1 MNQLT
6 QKIAMSISKKVI
18 KEHLFAGE
26 LKEGSEIG
34 IRIDQTLTQDATGTM
49 AYLQFEA
56 LNISK
61 VKTKLSVSYV
71 DHNIS
76 ETGKQNIDF
85 LESFADKYGII
96 FSKPGNGICHQVHLE
111 RFAKPGLTL
120 LGSDSHTPTAGGIGS
135 LAIGAGGLDVAAAM
149 GGYPFYLKMPK
160 IVGVKLNGKLN
171 DWVSAK
177 DIILYLLQ
185 KFTVKGGVGKIFEY
199 FGEGVKTLTV
209 PERATIT
216 NMGTELGLTTSI
228 FPSDEIT
235 KDFLEKQKRE
245 KDFIELKVNE
255 DDFDEIIEIDL
266 SKLEPLIAQPSSPD
280 NVIEVS
286 KIEGK
291 DAKQIIIGS
300 CTNSG
305 YKDLAVVASVL
316 KENKINENVDFN
328 INPGSKQVIDTLE
341 KENLFK
347 FIKNSRANVC
357 AAACL
362 GCIGMGQSPKKNTVS
377 LRTFNRNFKGRTGTQ
392 DDLLYLCSAEV
403 AAASAINGKISDPR
417 KFGKYPNIEIPDEF
431 VLDDGNI
438 IKPTGS
444 SAIERGE
451 MIAALPKN
459 KPLQNEISGEVL
471 IKIGDNI
478 TTDDIMPAGRK
489 ILPLRSHIPKISEYV
504 FHHMDKDFAKRAR
517 EKHGGLIIAGEN
529 YGQGS
534 SREHAALAP
543 MYLGVKA
550 VIAKSF
556 ARIHKSNLIN
566 CGILPL
572 EFAEKEDYNKLSV
585 GERIK
590 IIEVISSLRAKKPL
604 FKNNIKLKYDLT
616 NDEIEIIVAGGKI
629 NYLKERMRI
638 RR

>member
-1 MNQLT
+1 
-6 QKIAMSISKKVI
+6 MSIAKKI
-18 KEHLFAGE
+18 IDKHLVEGKI
-26 LKEGSEIG
+26 KEGSEIA
-34 IRIDQTLTQDATGTM
+34 IRIDQTLTQDATGTI

-56 LNISK
+56 LNIPK

-111 RFAKPGLTL
+111 RFAKPGLIL

-160 IVGVKLNGKLN
+160 IVGVKLRGRLN

-177 DIILYLLQ
+177 DIILHLLQ
-185 KFTVKGGVGKIFEY
+185 KFTVKGGVGKVFEY

-228 FPSDEIT
+228 FPSDDVT
-235 KDFLEKQKRE
+235 KDFLKKQKRE

-255 DDFDEIIEIDL
+255 DDFDEAIEIDL

-280 NVIEVS
+280 NIIEVS

-291 DAKQIIIGS
+291 EVKQVIIGS
-300 CTNSG
+300 CTNSS

-341 KENLFK
+341 REDLFK
-347 FIKNSRANVC
+347 FIKNSKANVC
-357 AAACL
+357 EAACL
-362 GCIGMGQSPKKNTVS
+362 GCIGMGQSPLPDTVT
-377 LRTFNRNFKGRTGTQ
+377 LRTFNRNFKGRSGTE
-392 DDLLYLCSAEV
+392 DDLNYLCSPEV
-403 AAASAINGKISDPR
+403 AIASVIYGKITDPR
-417 KFGKYPNIEIPDEF
+417 KLGDYPKIELPDEF
-431 VLDDGNI
+431 VINDKGI
-438 IKPTGS
+438 IKPTGK
-444 SAIERGE
+444 AEIKRGE
-451 MIAALPKN
+451 LIAQLPLN
-459 KPLQNEISGEVL
+459 KPLEAKLSGEVL
-471 IKIGDNI
+471 IKLGNNI
-478 TTDDIMPAGRK
+478 TTDDIMPAGSR
-489 ILPLRSHIPKISEYV
+489 IIPLRSHIPKISEYV
-504 FHHMDKDFAKRAR
+504 FHNIDKDFARKAK
-517 EKHGGLIIAGEN
+517 EKKGGFIVGGEN

-556 ARIHKSNLIN
+556 ARIHKANLIN
-566 CGILPL
+566 FGILPL
-572 EFAEKEDYNKLSV
+572 EFVNKKDYDQIKNEDELVIENVINLLKENKNLT
-585 GERIK
+585 IK
-590 IIEVISSLRAKKPL
+590 NRNIE
-604 FKNNIKLKYDLT
+604 LKYDLSKMEK
-616 NDEIEIIVAGGKI
+616 EILIVGGKLNFI
-629 NYLKERMRI
+629 KNKLD
-638 RR
+638 